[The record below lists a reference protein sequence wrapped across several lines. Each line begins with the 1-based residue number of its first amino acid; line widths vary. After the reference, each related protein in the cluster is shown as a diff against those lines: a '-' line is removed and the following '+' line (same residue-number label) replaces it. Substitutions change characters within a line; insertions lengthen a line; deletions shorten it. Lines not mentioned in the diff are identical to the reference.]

1 MAQLDDIHK
10 AYVATIGGENNN
22 VSSNYAVLLSSKNNK
37 LKGQK
42 PHIFGHDNVVDGDA
56 TIIYGDS
63 NKVNANRVMIM
74 GDSTVDHD
82 DSWVI
87 NGNISNVKTTASNQI
102 LWVSDYGVSINTNNA
117 SEILVA
123 DGDLVADYFYG
134 DGSQLTNFSKLDKYW
149 LMFDN
154 LMTISNF

>member
-1 MAQLDDIHK
+1 MAMQPL
-10 AYVATIGGENNN
+10 
-22 VSSNYAVLLSSKNNK
+22 
-37 LKGQK
+37 
-42 PHIFGHDNVVDGDA
+42 F
-56 TIIYGDS
+56 YGDS

-74 GDSTVDHD
+74 GDSATVDHD

-87 NGNISNVKTTASNQI
+87 NIATSSNVKTTASNQI

-154 LMTISNF
+154 LMTISNFKLGVKTSVGDIRQNPNKFIFRPTIGVGWQLLARDLSLREW